1 LDAGAREQAERATAA
16 DNYWSSTSN
25 AANSTNAW
33 NVNFDH
39 GNVNNANKNNT
50 FRARAVRGG
59 R

>member
-1 LDAGAREQAERATAA
+1 VREQAERATAA

-25 AANSTNAW
+25 AANPSNAW
-33 NVNFDH
+33 NVNFND
-39 GNVNNANKNNT
+39 GNVNANDKNNT